1 MSATRYR
8 VGEDCSWQEERMG
21 SRSDDKALLLRDPQ
35 GQSDRPASRKCHN
48 ASERQPRRAHVV
60 WRRMSFTDN
69 LSPPSEPRTG
79 ILRLLESEP
88 PDHEVI
94 DRVAIQRHRDVAVVT
109 LSHPAADN
117 ALTLAS
123 WRRLRAIF
131 DELASDASLR
141 AVVLRGAGGRAFA
154 AGADIKEFPH
164 VRMTAAQA
172 AYYDESIAGALRAI
186 AAVPVPV
193 IAAVRGMAGGGGCE
207 VCAACD
213 VRIAADDARF
223 GIPIGK
229 LGVILGYTEAEVAA
243 RLIGPAGLKYLLFS
257 AELIPAREALRLGL
271 VQKVVAVSDLAA
283 ETAKLVMQICRQSQ
297 TTMLASKVVADM
309 TGRAL
314 TAADTNLLAR
324 LTVEAYEGDDL
335 KEGVA
340 AFNQGRE
347 PAFRAGKVNGRKR
360 ATRPYRDKYR

>member
-1 MSATRYR
+1 M
-8 VGEDCSWQEERMG
+8 GCS
-21 SRSDDKALLLRDPQ
+21 SDDKGLLLRDPQ
-35 GQSDRPASRKCHN
+35 GQSGRQASRKCHN
-48 ASERQPRRAHVV
+48 ASERQPHRAHVV
-60 WRRMSFTDN
+60 WRRMTFTDH
-69 LSPPSEPRTG
+69 LSPPTEPRMG
-79 ILRLLESEP
+79 ILGLLEIEP
-88 PDHEVI
+88 PAHEVI
-94 DRVAIQRHRDVAVVT
+94 DRVAIQRHVDVAVVT
-109 LSHPAADN
+109 LSHPAAHN

-172 AYYDESIAGALRAI
+172 AHYDESISAALGAI
-186 AAVPVPV
+186 AALPVPV
-193 IAAVRGMAGGGGCE
+193 IAAVRGMAVGGGCE
-207 VCAACD
+207 LSAACD
-213 VRIAADDARF
+213 VRIAAEDARF

-257 AELIPAREALRLGL
+257 AELIPASEALRLGL

-283 ETAKLVMQICRQSQ
+283 ETAKLVMQICRQSR
-297 TTMLASKVVADM
+297 TTMLASKAVVDM

-314 TAADTNLLAR
+314 TAADTNLITL
-324 LTVEAYEGDDL
+324 LTVEAYEGEDL

-347 PAFRAGKVNGRKR
+347 PAFRTRKVN
-360 ATRPYRDKYR
+360 

>member
-1 MSATRYR
+1 MKP
-8 VGEDCSWQEERMG
+8 G
-21 SRSDDKALLLRDPQ
+21 
-35 GQSDRPASRKCHN
+35 
-48 ASERQPRRAHVV
+48 
-60 WRRMSFTDN
+60 
-69 LSPPSEPRTG
+69 TG
-79 ILRLLESEP
+79 IFRLLEIEP
-88 PDHEVI
+88 AAHDVI
-94 DRVAIQRHRDVAVVT
+94 DRVAIQRHRDVVVVT
-109 LSHPAADN
+109 LSHPAAHN

-123 WRRLRAIF
+123 WHRLRAIF
-131 DELASDASLR
+131 DELASDTSVR

-154 AGADIKEFPH
+154 AGADIKEFPN

-172 AYYDESIAGALRAI
+172 AYYNECLAAALRAI

-193 IAAVRGMAGGGGCE
+193 IAAVRGMAVGGGCALS
-207 VCAACD
+207 AACD

-229 LGVILGYTEAEVAA
+229 LGVILGYTEAEVVA

-257 AELIPAREALRLGL
+257 AELIPASEALRLGL

-297 TTMLASKVVADM
+297 TTTLASKVVADM
-309 TGRAL
+309 FGRASS
-314 TAADTNLLAR
+314 AADSELFAR

-340 AFNQGRE
+340 AFSQGRE
-347 PAFRAGKVNGRKR
+347 PAFRTGKVN
-360 ATRPYRDKYR
+360 